1 MWRGP
6 DPAVKYDPLPQ
17 DTMDAREA
25 EDRLGPTEQRRKAR
39 RLGAALV
46 LIVVL
51 IVAAVFAWK
60 LSLTR

>member
-1 MWRGP
+1 MWRAT
-6 DPAVKYDPLPQ
+6 DPAVKYGPLPR
-17 DTMDAREA
+17 DSMDLRDA
-25 EDRLGPTEQRRKAR
+25 EGTDGPDVQRRRAR
-39 RLGAALV
+39 RLGAVLV